1 MSLALLLPSLL
12 ALVPVL
18 MFLVALQFLD
28 SFKLT
33 QPRWVIAAMLAGAL
47 AAGAS
52 YLVSGAL
59 LSRWSIE
66 IGSFSRYVSPVIEEL
81 LKGLLIVVLI
91 RSNRIGFLVDAAIFG
106 FAVGSGFAVVENIH
120 FLLLAPDASMA
131 TWIVR
136 GFGTAIMHGGTTAI
150 FAVMG
155 LAMLER
161 TGSEKGDTLRGLLPG
176 LALAVLLHSAF
187 NHLSRAPQVTT
198 LAVMIA
204 LPALL
209 AAVFQRSEAATRDWL
224 GTGFDSDVQMLELI
238 NAGGIADT
246 AVGRYL
252 HTLRD
257 RFAGPLLADVLCY
270 LRLYTEL
277 SLRAKGLLMMRENG
291 FAAELSEEARA
302 SVAELRYLEGS
313 IGKTGLRA
321 VRPLLRMSHK
331 ELWQLYMI
339 KAE

>member
-18 MFLVALQFLD
+18 LFLVALQFLD

-33 QPRWVIAAMLAGAL
+33 QPRWVMAAMLAGAL

-59 LSRWSIE
+59 LARWNIE
-66 IGSFSRYVSPVIEEL
+66 IGSFSRYVSPVIEEV
-81 LKGLLIVVLI
+81 LKGLLIVALI

-161 TGSEKGDTLRGLLPG
+161 SSDGGDNLRGLLPG

-187 NHLSRAPQVTT
+187 NHLSRAPQWAT

-224 GTGFDSDVQMLELI
+224 GTGFDTDVQMLELI

-270 LRLYTEL
+270 VRLYTEL
-277 SLRAKGLLMMRENG
+277 SLRAKGLLMMLENG

-302 SVAELRYLEGS
+302 SVAELRYLEAS

-321 VRPLLRMSHK
+321 VRPLLRMNHK
-331 ELWQLYMI
+331 ELWQIYMI
-339 KAE
+339 KAS

>member
-1 MSLALLLPSLL
+1 MALLLPSLV

-18 MFLVALQFLD
+18 VFLVALQFLD

-33 QPRWVIAAMLAGAL
+33 QPRWVIAAMAAGAL

-52 YLVSGAL
+52 YLVSGAVL
-59 LSRWSIE
+59 MHFDIE
-66 IGSFSRYVSPVIEEL
+66 ISTFSRYVSPLIEEV

-91 RSNRIGFLVDAAIFG
+91 RSHRIGFLVDAAIFG

-120 FLLLAPDASMA
+120 FLHLAPEASMT

-136 GFGTAIMHGGTTAI
+136 GFGTAIMHGGCTAI
-150 FAVMG
+150 FAVTG

-161 TGSEKGDTLRGLLPG
+161 AGGNTLRGLLPG
-176 LALAVLLHSAF
+176 LALAVLLHSTF
-187 NHLSRAPQVTT
+187 NHLSRVPQVAT
-198 LAVMIA
+198 LAVMVA
-204 LPALL
+204 LPSLL
-209 AAVFQRSEAATRDWL
+209 FFVFQRSEVATRDWL
-224 GTGFDSDVQMLELI
+224 CTGFDSDVQMLELI
-238 NAGGIADT
+238 NAGQIAESP
-246 AVGRYL
+246 VGRYL

-257 RFAGPLLADVLCY
+257 RFAGPMLADVLCY

-291 FAAELSEEARA
+291 FETELDEEAKA
-302 SVAELRYLEGS
+302 SLAELRYLEGS

-321 VRPLLRMSHK
+321 LRPLLRMSPK
-331 ELWQLYMI
+331 DLWQLYLL
-339 KAE
+339 KAA